1 MDDLLSNIRK
11 WIEMKV
17 DTLASGSPQMA
28 LFAPRMKKGIYNLIK
43 QNVGKIEPIMPFLT
57 DEDGNIDIGDM
68 RSEII
73 DIFEGMPSGD
83 YQVGA
88 FRIVT
93 DKASVKVE
101 IPEGVL
107 WSIIFGDLKTIKF
120 GTKDVEDFID
130 LFNKK

>member
-1 MDDLLSNIRK
+1 MEELLNNIRK

-17 DTLASGSPQMA
+17 DALASGSPQMV
-28 LFAPRMKKGIYNLIK
+28 LFAPRMKKGIYNIIK
-43 QNVGKIEPIMPFLT
+43 QNIGKIEPIMPFIT

-68 RSEII
+68 RSEIV

-83 YQVGA
+83 YQIGA

-107 WSIIFGDLKTIKF
+107 WSVIFGDLKTIKF

-130 LFNKK
+130 LFKR